1 MGQSRCD
8 LIQSLIIFSFFF
20 YLYNWN
26 IIDQILLL
34 IKMANH
40 AALLEETYL
49 AANIRKS
56 QGRGNEMTADAV
68 VEKESHSQSP
78 GVHVFKKHEAGGL
91 SLEITREDV
100 FI

>member
-56 QGRGNEMTADAV
+56 HGGGNEMTADPV